1 MRWSKG
7 HSVYRSGGG
16 SRRSVLLK
24 IGLAVLAAAVAIA
37 IGATPVK
44 EAPAVT
50 ARPALS
56 SEVRPVLSMD
66 VGVVPPIGSALPAD
80 LSSQKLSEDDLAAIR
95 ENLRTTLGTI
105 SFIRNDG
112 QWDDSVLWIGRSLTG
127 NVLVERDGLR
137 LVTPQN
143 EDGETGRS
151 GHARVGLKFESS
163 PGIGEIV
170 PQHWATTKYNF
181 FRAGHSASN
190 VPAAGELLLKNVYP
204 GIDLRLYS
212 QEGSRLE
219 FDWIVEPAPTT
230 VRSSYGPRAPTA
242 WS

>member
-1 MRWSKG
+1 MGLAKG
-7 HSVYRSGGG
+7 LRSF
-16 SRRSVLLK
+16 RRSRGSSTRGILIK
-24 IGLAVLAAAVAIA
+24 TALAATLLVAVIVV
-37 IGATPVK
+37 GATPVK

-80 LSSQKLSEDDLAAIR
+80 LSSKKLSEDDLAEIR

-143 EDGETGRS
+143 E
-151 GHARVGLKFESS
+151 
-163 PGIGEIV
+163 
-170 PQHWATTKYNF
+170 
-181 FRAGHSASN
+181 
-190 VPAAGELLLKNVYP
+190 AGE
-204 GIDLRLYS
+204 DR
-212 QEGSRLE
+212 EGR
-219 FDWIVEPAPTT
+219 PRTC
-230 VRSSYGPRAPTA
+230 GP
-242 WS
+242 